1 MRLPAIDAKRKW
13 LTFALGY
20 VGFCALYI
28 FTGRVHLLEPAP
40 LPRWAIDR
48 LIPFIGWTVWIYHTQ
63 FFFLLFGVWAIRQTA
78 NISRTL
84 YAMAMASALSFAV
97 FLVYPMT
104 LPRTAMASD
113 AVTAQAFAWL
123 YAIDP
128 ATNCF
133 PSLHVAL
140 AALTALGVASQSKRL
155 GAAAIMWAA
164 LLGLS
169 TLTTRQHYFVD
180 VIGGLCVAVICRA
193 CANRLSFTA
202 SSLTVMGD

>member
-1 MRLPAIDAKRKW
+1 MRLPAIEAKKKW
-13 LTFALGY
+13 LAFALGY
-20 VGFCALYI
+20 TGFCALYI
-28 FTGRVHLLEPAP
+28 FTGRVHLLAPAP

-48 LIPFIGWTVWIYHTQ
+48 LIPFIDWTVWVYHTQ
-63 FFFLLFGVWAIRQTA
+63 FFFLLFGVWAIKQTT

-97 FLVYPMT
+97 FLVYPTT
-104 LPRTAMASD
+104 LPRASMASD
-113 AVTAQAFAWL
+113 AVTGQAFAFL

-140 AALTALGVASQSKRL
+140 AALAALGVAHESKRL
-155 GAAAIMWAA
+155 GAIA
-164 LLGLS
+164 LLWAVLIGLS

-193 CANRLSFTA
+193 WANRLSFTA
-202 SSLTVMGD
+202 PSLAVIGD